1 MQILDENIQSLR
13 NKKKELRI
21 TGCGTSNPKTQIY
34 LPEILAWEK
43 EEL

>member
-13 NKKKELRI
+13 NKNIELRI
-21 TGCGTSNPKTQIY
+21 TGCGTSYSKTQMY